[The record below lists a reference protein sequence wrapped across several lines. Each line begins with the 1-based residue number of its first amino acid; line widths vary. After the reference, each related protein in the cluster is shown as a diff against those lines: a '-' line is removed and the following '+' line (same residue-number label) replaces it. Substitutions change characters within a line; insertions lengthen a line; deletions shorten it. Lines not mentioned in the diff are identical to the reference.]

1 MTDTKAPLLDDS
13 ALAEG
18 DPNQVADRYADRLM
32 DEIFGGVERALEGD
46 QAALNDLETAP
57 VDPSESPVPAMA
69 AVDFS
74 AAGLPTL
81 ATPMGAPFSG
91 VTLPSDLATTDELA
105 PAAPAKRR
113 WWQRWTMNS
122 LLLGAA
128 GLSLAATLALW
139 WAYQRQG
146 NAPAVSIAPA
156 PAPETAAVSGDVEF
170 LEYLRRSL
178 SVIAQDAE
186 TSTVAGAGDIPNV
199 PVALNGG
206 IGLPPIGG
214 GPALGSANVP
224 GVPGGVPGQINVIER
239 VYIPYQTGQV
249 ATVPGGVAS
258 GGSPNTAAPAAP
270 GATVAAT
277 HTLVGV
283 LELGDR
289 SAALFEIDSVPQRVY
304 IGERIGSSGWSLV
317 SVSDGEV
324 VVRRNGEVRSIYI
337 GQRF

>member
-13 ALAEG
+13 VLAEG
-18 DPNQVADRYADRLM
+18 DPNQVADMYADRLM

-46 QAALNDLETAP
+46 QAGLNELGTAP
-57 VDPSESPVPAMA
+57 VDTPENPAPAMA

-81 ATPMGAPFSG
+81 ATPVGAPFSG
-91 VTLPSDLATTDELA
+91 VTLPSDLATTDELLA
-105 PAAPAKRR
+105 QPAPAKRR
-113 WWQRWTMNS
+113 WWQRWTVNG

-139 WAYQRQG
+139 WAYQRQTT
-146 NAPAVSIAPA
+146 APAVSTAPA
-156 PAPETAAVSGDVEF
+156 PTPEAAAVSGDAEF

-178 SVIAQDAE
+178 NVIAQDAE
-186 TSTVAGAGDIPNV
+186 TTAVAGAGDISNV
-199 PVALNGG
+199 PIALNGG
-206 IGLPPIGG
+206 LGLPPIGG

-249 ATVPGGVAS
+249 ATVPSVAA
-258 GGSPNTAAPAAP
+258 GSPSSVAPAAP
-270 GATVAAT
+270 GATVAVT

-289 SAALFEIDSVPQRVY
+289 SAALFEINGVPQRVY
-304 IGERIGSSGWSLV
+304 IGERIGSSGWSLA
-317 SVSDGEV
+317 SVSDDEIE
-324 VVRRNGEVRSIYI
+324 VRRNGEVRSMYI

>member
-13 ALAEG
+13 AMAEG
-18 DPNQVADRYADRLM
+18 DPNQVADMYADRLM

-46 QAALNDLETAP
+46 TEALKTLGDGP
-57 VDPSESPVPAMA
+57 VDTPEAADPAMA

-74 AAGLPTL
+74 PAGLPAL
-81 ATPMGAPFSG
+81 AAPVGMPFNG
-91 VTLPSDLATTDELA
+91 VTLPSDLAATDELT
-105 PAAPAKRR
+105 PPTPVKQR
-113 WWQRWTMNS
+113 WWQRWTVNG

-139 WAYQRQG
+139 WAYQRQTT
-146 NAPAVSIAPA
+146 APAVNTAPA
-156 PAPETAAVSGDVEF
+156 PAPEAVAVNGDAEF

-249 ATVPGGVAS
+249 ATVPS
-258 GGSPNTAAPAAP
+258 GAAVSPSTAAPAAP
-270 GATVAAT
+270 GATVAVT

-289 SAALFEIDSVPQRVY
+289 SAALFEINGVPQRVY